1 MQKILTTVLFI
12 LLSMISYSTTVIKV
26 VESESKIDIRQ
37 KYYIELLKLS
47 MEKTKYK
54 YGDYKIERVQAG
66 IQGRTA
72 QLLAQG
78 SPLIDVMWTMTSKER
93 EETMLPVRIPLLK
106 GLMGCRISIINKKN
120 KYKFA
125 GIQTVDELKK
135 LTALQGHDWP
145 DTDILIANGFKVEKA
160 TNYDGMFKMMD
171 MARADYFP
179 RAINEP
185 FDEVQKRGDLN
196 IMVDDNIMLSYFAP
210 IYFFVNTKRKEL
222 RDRIEEGLKI
232 AIADG
237 SFDKTFYNDESNK
250 EMLKKVNFKK
260 LRVFK
265 LENPFLSE
273 ETKKIQ
279 NKKEYIFQI
288 K

>member
-26 VESESKIDIRQ
+26 VKSESKIDIRQ

-72 QLLAQG
+72 QLLAQR

-120 KYKFA
+120 EYKFA

-145 DTDILIANGFKVEKA
+145 DTDILIANGFKVEKQLI
-160 TNYDGMFKMMD
+160 MM
-171 MARADYFP
+171 
-179 RAINEP
+179 EC
-185 FDEVQKRGDLN
+185 
-196 IMVDDNIMLSYFAP
+196 
-210 IYFFVNTKRKEL
+210 
-222 RDRIEEGLKI
+222 LK
-232 AIADG
+232 
-237 SFDKTFYNDESNK
+237 
-250 EMLKKVNFKK
+250 
-260 LRVFK
+260 
-265 LENPFLSE
+265 
-273 ETKKIQ
+273 
-279 NKKEYIFQI
+279 
-288 K
+288 